1 MDKYT
6 QWRIQEMKEQK
17 MIQQHGVCAG
27 CNKEFR
33 IGEVRELA
41 HILPKRKDLIETYG
55 DEVINHPLNMVLT
68 HTGYSNSDCQMS
80 PNKTALVEKHIES
93 IRDYIQENQ

>member
-17 MIQQHGVCAG
+17 FTSQHGVCAG

-33 IGEVRELA
+33 NGDITELA
-41 HILPKRKDLIETYG
+41 HCIPQRKWDIAKYGAEVIHHELNMKLTHPGYCNSAVQLNVNATELIEAYVFRIKEAIDG
-55 DEVINHPLNMVLT
+55 
-68 HTGYSNSDCQMS
+68 
-80 PNKTALVEKHIES
+80 
-93 IRDYIQENQ
+93 